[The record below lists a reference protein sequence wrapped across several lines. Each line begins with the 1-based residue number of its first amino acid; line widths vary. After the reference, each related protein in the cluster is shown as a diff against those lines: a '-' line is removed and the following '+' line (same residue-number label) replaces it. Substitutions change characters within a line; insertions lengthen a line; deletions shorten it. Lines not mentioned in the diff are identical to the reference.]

1 MRLLKFSRSYW
12 ESAVAY
18 GGGKVN
24 KEILRNY
31 DILRERE
38 SGKTIG
44 QISIKYSLSERQII
58 NILNAHK

>member
-1 MRLLKFSRSYW
+1 MKLLKFSRTYW

-18 GGGKVN
+18 GGGKVD

-31 DILRERE
+31 DILKERE

-44 QISIKYSLSERQII
+44 QISIKFGLCERQII
-58 NILNAHK
+58 NIINNHK